1 MVRIQISKSAGQA
14 DNASYTE
21 GSVGYAIRKHIGQ
34 LNAMA
39 SSHRISDIITFLDVD
54 IRADV
59 VGESHV
65 AYLNE
70 LLNDVKR
77 HQKPGDF
84 MFNYRHLYNLYL
96 AGTGNGGVGRNII
109 SIK

>member
-1 MVRIQISKSAGQA
+1 MIRVQFSKRAGQA
-14 DNASYTE
+14 DSASYTE
-21 GSVGYAIRKHIGQ
+21 GSVGYAIHKHIDR
-34 LNAMA
+34 LNAMV
-39 SSHRISDIITFLDVD
+39 SSRRISDIITFLDVD
-54 IRADV
+54 VRADV
-59 VGESHV
+59 AGESHV

-70 LLNDVKR
+70 LLDDVKR

-96 AGTGNGGVGRNII
+96 AGTGNGGVGRDIV